1 MKLIEDL
8 RDRVKA
14 FNDRLTNGTY
24 IKDIIEEN
32 DDYIIEMNEQ
42 DQLYDSGINTSGVK
56 IMSYKPYKP
65 LTIRI
70 KKEKGQPV
78 DRVTLRDTGDFQ
90 SSIYLEVGNE
100 QFEIKANDWK
110 TDDLIKKY
118 GREILGLTDEN
129 LLDLIWNF
137 IYPDILEKAKSE
149 IYG

>member
-14 FNDRLTNGTY
+14 FNDKLTNGTY
-24 IKDIIEEN
+24 IRSIIEEN
-32 DDYIIEMNEQ
+32 DGYIIDMNAEQ
-42 DQLYDSGINTSGVK
+42 QLYEQGVNTYGVK
-56 IMSYKPYKP
+56 IMDYKPYRP

-70 KKEKGQPV
+70 KREKGQPI

-90 SSIYLEVGNE
+90 SSFYLEVGNE

-129 LLDLIWNF
+129 LSELIWNF

>member
-8 RDRVKA
+8 RDRVKR

-24 IKDIIEEN
+24 IKAIIEEN
-32 DDYIIEMNEQ
+32 DAYIVDMNTEQ
-42 DQLYDSGINTSGVK
+42 QLYEQGVNTYGVK
-56 IMSYKPYKP
+56 IMDYKPYKP

-70 KKEKGQPV
+70 KKEKGQPI

-90 SSIYLEVGNE
+90 SSFYLEVGNE

-110 TDDLIKKY
+110 TDGLIKKY

-129 LLDLIWNF
+129 LSELIWHF

>member
-14 FNDRLTNGTY
+14 FNDKLTNGTY
-24 IKDIIEEN
+24 IRTIIEEN
-32 DDYIIEMNEQ
+32 DSYIIDMNAEQ
-42 DQLYDSGINTSGVK
+42 QLYEQGVNTYGVK
-56 IMSYKPYKP
+56 IMDYKPYQP

-70 KKEKGQPV
+70 KREKGQPI

-90 SSIYLEVGNE
+90 SSFYLEIGNE

-118 GREILGLTDEN
+118 GREILGLTDAHISE
-129 LLDLIWNF
+129 LIWIF

>member
-1 MKLIEDL
+1 
-8 RDRVKA
+8 
-14 FNDRLTNGTY
+14 
-24 IKDIIEEN
+24 
-32 DDYIIEMNEQ
+32 MNEQ

-70 KKEKGQPV
+70 KKEKGQPI

-90 SSIYLEVGNE
+90 SSFYLEVGNE

-110 TDDLIKKY
+110 TEDLIKKY
-118 GREILGLTDEN
+118 GREILGLTDEHISE
-129 LLDLIWNF
+129 LIWNF

>member
-8 RDRVKA
+8 RDRVKR

-24 IKDIIEEN
+24 IKAIIEEN
-32 DDYIIEMNEQ
+32 DAYIVDMNAEQ
-42 DQLYDSGINTSGVK
+42 QLYEQGVNTYGVK
-56 IMSYKPYKP
+56 IMDYKPYRP

-90 SSIYLEVGNE
+90 SSFYLEVGNE

-118 GREILGLTDEN
+118 GREILGLTDKN
-129 LLDLIWNF
+129 LSELIWGF

>member
-14 FNDRLTNGTY
+14 FNDKLTNGTY
-24 IKDIIEEN
+24 IRAIIEEN
-32 DDYIIEMNEQ
+32 DGYIIDMNAEQ
-42 DQLYDSGINTSGVK
+42 QLYEQGVNTYGVK
-56 IMSYKPYKP
+56 IMDYKPYQP

-70 KKEKGQPV
+70 KREKGQPV

-90 SSIYLEVGNE
+90 SSFYLEVGNE

-129 LLDLIWNF
+129 LSELIWDF
-137 IYPDILEKAKSE
+137 IYPDILGKAKSE

>member
-8 RDRVKA
+8 RDRVKR
-14 FNDRLTNGTY
+14 FNDRLANGTY
-24 IKDIIEEN
+24 IKAIIEEN
-32 DDYIIEMNEQ
+32 DGYIIDMNTEQ
-42 DQLYDSGINTSGVK
+42 QLYEQGVNTYGVK
-56 IMSYKPYKP
+56 IMDYKPYQP

-70 KKEKGQPV
+70 KKEKGQPI

-90 SSIYLEVGNE
+90 SSFYLEVGNE

-118 GREILGLTDEN
+118 GREILGLTDEHIAE
-129 LLDLIWNF
+129 LIWDF

>member
-14 FNDRLTNGTY
+14 FNDKLTSGTY
-24 IKDIIEEN
+24 IRAIIEEN
-32 DDYIIEMNEQ
+32 DGYIIDMNAEQ
-42 DQLYDSGINTSGVK
+42 QLYEQGVNTYGVK
-56 IMSYKPYKP
+56 IMDYKPYQP

-70 KKEKGQPV
+70 KREKGQPI

-90 SSIYLEVGNE
+90 SSFYLEVGNE

-129 LLDLIWNF
+129 LSELIWDF

>member
-8 RDRVKA
+8 RDRVKR

-24 IKDIIEEN
+24 IKAIIEEN

-42 DQLYDSGINTSGVK
+42 DQLYDSGINTSGVQ

-70 KKEKGQPV
+70 KKAKGQPT

-90 SSIYLEVGNE
+90 LSFYLEIGNE

-110 TDDLIKKY
+110 TDELIKKY
-118 GREILGLTDEN
+118 GREILGLTDEHISE
-129 LLDLIWNF
+129 LIWDF
-137 IYPDILEKAKSE
+137 IYPDILEKAKSD

>member
-14 FNDRLTNGTY
+14 FNDRLNNGTY
-24 IKDIIEEN
+24 IRAIIEEN
-32 DDYIIEMNEQ
+32 DGYIIDMNAEQ
-42 DQLYDSGINTSGVK
+42 QLYEQGVNTYGVK
-56 IMSYKPYKP
+56 IMDYKPYQP

-70 KKEKGQPV
+70 KREKGQPI

-90 SSIYLEVGNE
+90 SSFYLEIGNE

-118 GREILGLTDEN
+118 GREILGLTDKN
-129 LLDLIWNF
+129 LSELIWNF

>member
-24 IKDIIEEN
+24 IRDIIEEN
-32 DDYIIEMNEQ
+32 DGYIIDMNAEQ
-42 DQLYDSGINTSGVK
+42 QLYEQGVNTFGVK
-56 IMSYKPYKP
+56 IMDYKPYQP

-70 KKEKGQPV
+70 KKEKGQPI

-90 SSIYLEVGNE
+90 SSFYLEIGNE

-129 LLDLIWNF
+129 LSELIWNF
-137 IYPDILEKAKSE
+137 IYPDILEKTKSE